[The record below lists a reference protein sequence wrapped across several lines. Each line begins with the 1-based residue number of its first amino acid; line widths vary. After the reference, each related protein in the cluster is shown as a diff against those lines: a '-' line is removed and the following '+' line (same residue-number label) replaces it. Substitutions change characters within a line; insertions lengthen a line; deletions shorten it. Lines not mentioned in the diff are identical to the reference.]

1 MVDGSGVEV
10 RVLGR
15 FEVRAGGVAV
25 PVAPG
30 QQRLVAFLALSGR
43 PLARGY
49 VAGTL
54 WPDGSDR
61 RAAANLRSAMW
72 RLGPIGTALLEA
84 TPWALGLRRGVE
96 VDSHTLLSTAREVL
110 SGDLP
115 GAPLPEGDLLPGW
128 DDPWVVSER
137 ERLRQI
143 RAHAFEAQGHRLLAA
158 GDLAG
163 ALAAAGQALAV
174 GPTRESAHR
183 LLDVARAAARA
194 DHPVKAAQGA

>member
-10 RVLGR
+10 QVLGR

-25 PVAPG
+25 PMAPG

-54 WPDGSDR
+54 WPNGSDR

-72 RLGPIGTALLEA
+72 RLGPAGNTLMEA
-84 TPWALGLRRGVE
+84 TPWELGLRPGVE
-96 VDSHTLLSTAREVL
+96 VDSHALVRTARELL
-110 SGDLP
+110 SGD
-115 GAPLPEGDLLPGW
+115 GHGGPLPEGDLLPGW
-128 DDPWVVSER
+128 DEPWVVSER

-143 RAHAFEAQGHRLLAA
+143 RAHAFEAQGYRLLAA
-158 GDLAG
+158 NDLAR

-174 GPTRESAHR
+174 DPTRESAHR
-183 LLDVARAAARA
+183 LLDIARAARA
-194 DHPVKAAQGA
+194 DHPVNAAQGA

>member
-1 MVDGSGVEV
+1 MVDEPVVEV
-10 RVLGR
+10 QVLGR
-15 FEVRAGGVAV
+15 FQVRCGGAAV
-25 PVAPG
+25 PVAPA

-72 RLGPIGTALLEA
+72 RLGPVGHALLEA
-84 TPWALGLRRGVE
+84 TPWGLGLTPGVE
-96 VDSHTLLSTAREVL
+96 VDSRTLVRTAREVL

-115 GAPLPEGDLLPGW
+115 RAPLPGGDLLPGW
-128 DDPWVVSER
+128 DEPWVVAER

-143 RAHAFEAQGHRLLAA
+143 RAHALEAQGHRLLAA

-183 LLDVARAAARA
+183 LLDVARAATRA